1 MYLMEKYIVFI
12 ILVVLAYYLHN
23 CWVENKINNILKTK
37 EGFVDTINTSDP
49 DLVKSITTLGQVCK
63 DLQGQNGLTVPGKIT
78 CGGDVN
84 ITGLLTVNKI
94 NILKVLKEVGDKLDK
109 YAKKC

>member
-78 CGGDVN
+78 CGGINATTKLFVN
-84 ITGLLTVNKI
+84 DIDIDAEIMRLI
-94 NILKVLKEVGDKLDK
+94 NIVLRLPT
-109 YAKKC
+109 YH